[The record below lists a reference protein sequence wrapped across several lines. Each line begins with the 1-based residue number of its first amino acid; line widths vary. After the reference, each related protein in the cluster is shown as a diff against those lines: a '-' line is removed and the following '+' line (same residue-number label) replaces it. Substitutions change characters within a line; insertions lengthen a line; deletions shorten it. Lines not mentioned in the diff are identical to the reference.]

1 MTQPGQP
8 DPSRGPAPQPP
19 PVPPQPRPEP
29 VLEGEVLPPLQD
41 SPPPMSQPYAAPQ
54 PAPAPQPGPKPQ
66 PGPVPPAE
74 APFSDNLAVAV
85 AMFLLFPPFA
95 LPATIDA
102 RRARIAYRAGQLG
115 VAQDNAKESRRWT
128 RAAVV
133 AGPICWALVVCCGI
147 GRWLLRAI
155 GLPVP

>member
-8 DPSRGPAPQPP
+8 DPSPGPAPQHR
-19 PVPPQPRPEP
+19 PVPPQARPEP
-29 VLEGEVLPPLQD
+29 VLEGEVLPPLPD
-41 SPPPMSQPYAAPQ
+41 SAAPTSQPYATPQ
-54 PAPAPQPGPKPQ
+54 PAPPPRPGPAPQPGTAS
-66 PGPVPPAE
+66 PAD
-74 APFSDNLAVAV
+74 APFSDNLGVAV
-85 AMFLLFPPFA
+85 TMFLLFPPFA

-128 RAAVV
+128 RAALV

-147 GRWLLRAI
+147 GRWILRGL